1 MNIYSIGGRNPVN
14 NFKYALKIMRITL
27 FLLFFGIIYSQ
38 AATSYSQGVELT
50 LNLKSTSI
58 KEVCQEIEKQSDFRF
73 IFAGNAQESLN
84 KKIDI
89 SVNSKNI
96 EEVLESIL
104 SDIDLSF
111 QILEDQ
117 VVIFQNHIE
126 TSSKEVQDI
135 LSGFALQQNKSVQGK
150 VVDTKGDPLPGTTI
164 IVVGET
170 RGVITD
176 MDGNYSIEVK
186 KGDKLAFSFI
196 GMEDQIIDVGDQ
208 VTVDVKMIEKV
219 DELEEVT
226 IVAFGKQKKESVISS
241 IQTVKA
247 GELRVPSSNLTT
259 AFAGKMAG
267 VISYQTS
274 GEPGQDNAQFFIRGI
289 TSFGTGKVDPLILLD
304 NVEITSNDLAR
315 LHPDDIESFS
325 ILKDATATSLYGARG
340 ANGVILVSTK
350 EGKEGKAKIDFR
362 FENSF
367 SSPTQEIELADPITY
382 MKLANEAVL
391 TRDPLGGNPYSQEKI
406 DNTIRGTNPFVY
418 PTVNW
423 MNTLFKKTTS
433 NQRANMN
440 ISGGGNIARYYI
452 AGSFSKDNGILNV
465 DKQNNFNNNIDLKK
479 YLLRSNI
486 NINLSNSTE
495 AVIRLQGT
503 FTDYI
508 GPISGGSETYK
519 NALRVS
525 PVRFPAYYAPD
536 NTFQHAR
543 HILFGGHSNGN
554 YLNPYAEMVKG
565 YKNESESIMLA
576 QFELKQDFEEW
587 VKGLT
592 GRLLGNTI
600 RNSFFDLTRNYNPFY
615 YNVAQFDWRNNEY
628 TLMQLNPQEG
638 TEYLSYNQG
647 EKKVSNS
654 FYGEASLTYSK
665 KIHQHNL
672 QGMLVGITR
681 NSIDGNAGSL
691 TASLPKRNIGV
702 SGRFTYDF
710 SNRYFTEFNFGYNGS
725 EKFDKGHRW
734 GFFPSF
740 GIGWTPSN
748 EEFWT
753 GSILEEFS
761 NLRFRLTYG
770 SIGNDEIGSER
781 FFYLSNI
788 NIGGGDS
795 FTSGYDFDKTKSGV
809 KINNYPNSE
818 IGWEISYKTNFGIDI
833 GLLKG
838 DLTIMADI
846 FKEIRTNI
854 LQPRADVPTSMG
866 LWATPLTNVGKAKGT
881 GFDISIDYNH
891 IFNNDLWMIGRT
903 NFTFAKTKFE
913 FYEEPDFAK
922 TPWRSR
928 IGHSIRQQW
937 GYVAERLFIDDLDV
951 NSSPRQDFGE
961 YAAGDIKYKDINTDG
976 VINQLDMVPIGYPK
990 TPEINYG
997 FGFSL
1002 GYKKFDFSVFFQG
1015 SGRSSFWLDV
1025 DNIAPFIQKITSDGK
1040 ILETGLAKFISDDY
1054 WSEST
1059 QNPFAKWPRLANKTI
1074 SNNNQIS
1081 TFYMQDGEFLRLKSI
1096 EYGYTMPTSISQIL
1110 KVRSCRIYFSGSNL
1124 LLFSR
1129 FKIWDVEMGG
1139 NGLGYP
1145 IQRVMNLGVNLKF

>member
-1 MNIYSIGGRNPVN
+1 MNKYSIVQEKPVN
-14 NFKYALKIMRITL
+14 NFKHVQKIMRITL
-27 FLLFFGIIYSQ
+27 FLLFFGILFSQ
-38 AATSYSQGVELT
+38 AATSYSQEVELT
-50 LNLKSTSI
+50 LNLKSASI
-58 KEVCQEIEKQSDFRF
+58 KQICEEIEKKSDFRF
-73 IFAGNAQESLN
+73 IFAGNANESIH
-84 KKIDI
+84 KKTDI
-89 SVNSKNI
+89 TANSQNI
-96 EEVLESIL
+96 EKILESIL
-104 SDIDLSF
+104 SDTDLTYNILDN
-111 QILEDQ
+111 QI
-117 VVIFQNHIE
+117 VIYRDKEKSNP
-126 TSSKEVQDI
+126 KEVEKI
-135 LSGFALQQNKSVQGK
+135 MTGLALQQQNIVTGK
-150 VVDTKGDPLPGTTI
+150 VSDQQGEPLPGATI
-164 IVVGET
+164 IIEGT
-170 RGVITD
+170 PRGVITD
-176 MDGNYSIEVK
+176 ADGTYSISAK
-186 KGDKLAFSFI
+186 PSDKLVFSFI
-196 GMEDQIIDVGDQ
+196 GMENQI
-208 VTVDVKMIEKV
+208 VTVGNNTVIDIVLSEKI

-226 IVAFGKQKKESVISS
+226 IVAFGRQKKESIISS

-247 GELRVPSSNLTT
+247 DELRVPSSNLTT

-304 NVEITSNDLAR
+304 NVEISSSDLSR

-350 EGKEGKAKIDFR
+350 EGKEGKAKVDFR

-367 SSPTQEIELADPITY
+367 SSPTHEIELADPITY
-382 MKLANEAVL
+382 MRLANEAVL
-391 TRDPLGGNPYSQEKI
+391 TRNPLDGNPYSQEKI
-406 DNTIRGTNPFVY
+406 DNTIRGANSFVY

-440 ISGGGNIARYYI
+440 ISGGGNVAKYYI

-495 AVIRLQGT
+495 AIIRLQGT

-536 NTFQHAR
+536 KTFLYAQ
-543 HILFGGHSNGN
+543 HILFGGHSDGN

-576 QFELKQDFEEW
+576 QLELKQDFGQW
-587 VKGLT
+587 VNGLT

-600 RNSFFDLTRNYNPFY
+600 RNSFFDLTRSYNPFY

-628 TLMQLNPQEG
+628 TLIQLNPQEG

-654 FYGEASLTYSK
+654 FYGEASLTYNK
-665 KIHQHNL
+665 KIQQNNL
-672 QGMLVGITR
+672 QGMLVGIVR

-691 TASLPKRNIGV
+691 TASLPKRNIGI
-702 SGRFTYDF
+702 SGRFTYDYD
-710 SNRYFTEFNFGYNGS
+710 NRYFTEFNFGYNGS

-740 GIGWTPSN
+740 GIGWTASN
-748 EEFWT
+748 EKFWT
-753 GSILEEFS
+753 SSISEKIS

-795 FTSGYDFDKTKSGV
+795 FITGYDFDKTKKGV

-833 GLLKG
+833 GLFNG
-838 DLTIMADI
+838 DLNIMTD
-846 FKEIRTNI
+846 FFNEIRTNI
-854 LQPRADVPTSMG
+854 LQPRADVPTTMG
-866 LWATPLTNVGKAKGT
+866 LWATPLTNVGKARGK
-881 GFDISIDYNH
+881 GFDTSFDYNH
-891 IFNNDLWMIGRT
+891 FFNNDLWMIARA
-903 NFTFAKTKFE
+903 NFTFAKSKFE
-913 FYEEPDFAK
+913 FYEEPDFTK
-922 TPWRSR
+922 TPWRSK
-928 IGHSIRQQW
+928 IGHSIQQQW

-961 YAAGDIKYKDINTDG
+961 YAAGDIKYKDINKDG

-1002 GYKKFDFSVFFQG
+1002 GYKKFDFSLFFQ
-1015 SGRSSFWLDV
+1015 
-1025 DNIAPFIQKITSDGK
+1025 
-1040 ILETGLAKFISDDY
+1040 
-1054 WSEST
+1054 
-1059 QNPFAKWPRLANKTI
+1059 
-1074 SNNNQIS
+1074 
-1081 TFYMQDGEFLRLKSI
+1081 
-1096 EYGYTMPTSISQIL
+1096 
-1110 KVRSCRIYFSGSNL
+1110 
-1124 LLFSR
+1124 
-1129 FKIWDVEMGG
+1129 
-1139 NGLGYP
+1139 
-1145 IQRVMNLGVNLKF
+1145 